1 MREGMCED
9 REAARKKAREDE
21 DLMRDL
27 RRDADAWRERH
38 AEMCSAEDAA
48 REKALEDEAVIRD
61 LRRDTE
67 KAVAELADTRRKAT
81 ETVLVEAWQRSEFHL
96 LDDQAKATFRAAP
109 WQHRV
114 MVVRMGLIQGGGNAA
129 AIITARVH
137 AVANFM
143 HGTHLPP
150 ARYRAVRAAWLE
162 GEPA

>member
-1 MREGMCED
+1 MREGMCDD
-9 REAARKKAREDE
+9 REAAREKAREDE

-27 RRDADAWRERH
+27 RRDADAWREHH
-38 AEMCSAEDAA
+38 AEMCCAVDAA

-114 MVVRMGLIQGGGNAA
+114 MVVRMGPIQGGGNAG
-129 AIITARVH
+129 AIITGRFH
-137 AVANFM
+137 EVANFM
-143 HGTHLPP
+143 RNMPLKPP
-150 ARYRAVRAAWLE
+150 RYNAVYAAWLE
-162 GEPA
+162 GQPA